1 MNPNYQFSD
10 MPYDSMPSRSPQ
22 AQRNGSLHRQP
33 SRPFEA
39 AYGGH
44 LPSGLYAPDEHSR
57 FDPNGYQM
65 RNATIGGYGNTGYD
79 MGGNNWNN
87 GAFGQNNTLNGLG
100 GTGSRR
106 PQSKGRAGLPSV
118 SLEKGSHEIHY

>member
-1 MNPNYQFSD
+1 LRIMNNYQFD
-10 MPYDSMPSRSPQ
+10 MPYDNLPNRSPQ

-33 SRPFEA
+33 SRPQFEG
-39 AYGGH
+39 AYGH
-44 LPSGLYAPDEHSR
+44 LPSSLYAPEDHSR

-100 GTGSRR
+100 GSSRR

-118 SLEKGSHEIHY
+118 CL

>member
-1 MNPNYQFSD
+1 LVTVLRAVSVIQHPLQQLALKLHHSLAQLLSASSAHYQI
-10 MPYDSMPSRSPQ
+10 
-22 AQRNGSLHRQP
+22 
-33 SRPFEA
+33 PFEA

-44 LPSGLYAPDEHSR
+44 LPSGLYAPEDHTR

-118 SLEKGSHEIHY
+118 RP